1 MILKEILSVKG
12 IIMKCLFIV
21 SDFDVG
27 GITSSLKNITKEL
40 VQRGH
45 EVSILN
51 LPKAPK
57 IPCGFDERIKFIE
70 LDDRSR
76 LWNFGMHSISQQNI
90 FEKSYGIFLGLIK
103 KILNK
108 LGLWNRLVFSNLK
121 ISEKYDV
128 AVGFRQ
134 GPVDYYVAKYKVKA
148 KICVGFWHGDP
159 DHMGDMSSWDSCLP
173 KMDVI
178 AGVSDATCESL
189 LRHYPVLKGKVK
201 TVYNIFDADAIK
213 KKAEQETG
221 LYNKKVFNIVTVSR
235 IDFFP
240 PKNHQRIPEIC
251 KLLKQDEIQFHW
263 TIVGDGPDREKLQE
277 LINENNLT
285 NVISLVGNKSNPY
298 PYIKEA
304 DLFVLTSTWESY
316 GMVVVESLILGTPV
330 VAGDYPALKEI
341 LPDTCGIRVDNSVR
355 GIYKGINKTITDK
368 AFYDDIKKNSLNFN
382 YSTEETYRQ
391 FLELCGEENA

>member
-1 MILKEILSVKG
+1 
-12 IIMKCLFIV
+12 MKCLFVV

-51 LPKAPK
+51 LPKSTN
-57 IPCGFDERIKFIE
+57 IPNGFDERIKFIE
-70 LDDRSR
+70 LDKRSS
-76 LWNFGMHSISQQNI
+76 LWNFGMHSISQKNI
-90 FEKSYGIFLGLIK
+90 FEKCYWLFFGLIK
-103 KILNK
+103 KILNR
-108 LGLWNRLVFSNLK
+108 LDLWNHFVFAKLN
-121 ISEKYDV
+121 ISESYDI
-128 AVGFRQ
+128 AIGFRQ
-134 GPVDYYVAKYKVKA
+134 GPVDYYIAKYKVHA
-148 KICVGFWHGDP
+148 KTCAGFWHGDP
-159 DHMGDMSSWDSCLP
+159 DHMGDMSSWDGCIP

-178 AGVSDATCESL
+178 AGVSNATCEGL
-189 LRHYPVLKGKVK
+189 LRHYPVLKGKLK
-201 TVYNIFDADAIK
+201 TVYNIFDADTIK
-213 KKAEQETG
+213 KNAEQEIG

-235 IDFFP
+235 IDFLP

-251 KLLKQDEIQFHW
+251 KLLEQDGIHFHW

-277 LINENNLT
+277 LIKENNLT
-285 NVISLVGNKSNPY
+285 NTISLVGSKSNPY

-341 LPDTCGIRVDNSVR
+341 LPDTCGIRTDNSVE
-355 GIYKGINKTITDK
+355 GIYKGIKKVATDK
-368 AFYDDIKKNSLNFN
+368 AFYEDIKKNSLNFN
-382 YSTEETYRQ
+382 YSTDEAYRQ
-391 FLELCGEENA
+391 FLELCGEGHA